1 MRGKIACVIGRS
13 SIVGKPLGQLLLAR
27 SATVFHC
34 HSHTPHL
41 EEITRQADFLFV
53 AVGKA
58 GLIKKEHIK
67 VGAVVID
74 VGISKDA
81 AGKILGDVDYDSV
94 ATVASAVTP
103 VPGGIGPMTI
113 LGLLENTIMSAH
125 RHGEKSV

>member
-1 MRGKIACVIGRS
+1 MDYS
-13 SIVGKPLGQLLLAR
+13 L
-27 SATVFHC
+27 T
-34 HSHTPHL
+34 TEM
-41 EEITRQADFLFV
+41 EEYSL
-53 AVGKA
+53 K
-58 GLIKKEHIK
+58 LIKKEHIK